1 LLLLFTVLTRSSAST
16 EGLCDALNQ
25 FEIISTAAQLYEK
38 NHICHIVRLLFSFW
52 CFLIDMAAHFI
63 ALTCQM
69 CYSYLVCSKPKLH
82 SCKI

>member
-38 NHICHIVRLLFSFW
+38 NHIYHIVRLLFSF
-52 CFLIDMAAHFI
+52 
-63 ALTCQM
+63 
-69 CYSYLVCSKPKLH
+69 
-82 SCKI
+82 